1 MKTCNKS
8 LGRVQLFD
16 GLSPEARAQIEARCS
31 WIRYG
36 AGETIIEYLDSTRD
50 VFFLIEG
57 HARVN
62 IYSNAGKV
70 VAFREIDE
78 GDIFGEYAAIDE
90 KVRSASVE
98 AATASVVASMS
109 ADLFWETLESQPTFM
124 KALIRHMVS
133 QVRTMT
139 TRIYEFSTLAVN
151 NRIHCELL
159 RLATLDNGDGNT
171 GRITPIPTHTQIAS
185 RISTTREAVAR
196 EMSNLSRSQLVVK
209 RKQELIITNVDHLR
223 DKIHMAMGE

>member
-1 MKTCNKS
+1 MIQSVKS
-8 LGRVQLFD
+8 LGCVPLFRE
-16 GLSPEARAQIEARCS
+16 LSPKARADLEARCS

-36 AGETIIEYLDSTRD
+36 ANETIIEYLDVTRD

-57 HARVN
+57 HARVS

-70 VAFREIDE
+70 VAFRDIVV

-98 AATASVVASMS
+98 ATETSVVASMS
-109 ADLFWETLESQPTFM
+109 ADLFWETLESEPTFM
-124 KALIRHMVS
+124 RALIRHMVG
-133 QVRTMT
+133 QVRMMT

-159 RLATLDNGDGNT
+159 RLATLDNVEANT
-171 GRITPIPTHTQIAS
+171 ARITPIPTHTQIAS

-196 EMSNLSRSQLVVK
+196 ELSHLARIRLVE
-209 RKQELIITNVDHLR
+209 KQNQVLIITDVDRLRGMIHL
-223 DKIHMAMGE
+223 ATGE